1 MIKIGA
7 SVIKEQKKIFNQCV
21 FHPTD
26 AVEDAWGKRIIDKM
40 AEDGAIDTIRVY
52 AMLEDIVY
60 KDEDG
65 RLAYDF
71 RVSDTRLDYLDSL
84 GFDLVIAY
92 AGIPDSITSA
102 TGGRTT
108 ACKNKTRYKGK
119 LWNSNPPDDYAL
131 WEEIC
136 YEYTKHITERYG
148 EEKVNGW
155 KIHCFNEPDVTGF
168 FMREADSHER
178 CEERCEAYLK
188 LYEHFVRGV
197 RRANKKIML
206 GGPAHACVPEF
217 LDCFLK
223 GVRERGLEINYL
235 AIHTYGT
242 DPFLLNSGEE
252 TLSVKILMKRLR
264 ERVSIIEKNGFSRLP
279 IVIDEWGAS
288 SYGFFNNEE
297 CKILMFREG
306 EVNSAY
312 FIRFI
317 KELSDT
323 DLPIE
328 NLMFCLSGQHEM
340 TEDFTGFRNFFTL
353 NFIKKPIYNAFI
365 LASKL
370 HTGVV
375 ECENAVKDITV
386 FPTRSAAGEY
396 AAVLTYAAEDFS
408 ESLPEIT
415 ERLEFE
421 EDITKRRVTVWVID
435 RDTANPDR
443 AWQRLGSPEIAGGVL
458 TALREAGRM
467 KPQRSFIA
475 EGRSLDLRLTANA
488 VCLITVE

>member
-7 SVIKEQKKIFNQCV
+7 SVIKELKKIFNQCV

-65 RLAYDF
+65 NLAYDF
-71 RVSDTRLDYLDSL
+71 RVSDARLDYLDSL

-119 LWNSNPPDDYAL
+119 LWNSNPPDDYAA

-148 EEKVNGW
+148 EEKVNTW
-155 KIHCFNEPDVTGF
+155 KIHCFNEPDVDGF
-168 FMREADSHER
+168 FMREADNREKYVER
-178 CEERCEAYLK
+178 CEEYLK

-217 LDCFLK
+217 LDHFLMK
-223 GVRERGLEINYL
+223 VRERGLEMNYL

-242 DPFLLNSGEE
+242 DPFSLNSGEE
-252 TLSVKILMKRLR
+252 TLSVKLLMKKLY
-264 ERVSIIEKNGFSRLP
+264 ERITIIEKRGFSHLP

-288 SYGFFNNEE
+288 THGFFIWGLNTEQLE
-297 CKILMFREG
+297 IPKKKAEQQ
-306 EVNSAY
+306 
-312 FIRFI
+312 
-317 KELSDT
+317 SD
-323 DLPIE
+323 L
-328 NLMFCLSGQHEM
+328 
-340 TEDFTGFRNFFTL
+340 
-353 NFIKKPIYNAFI
+353 
-365 LASKL
+365 
-370 HTGVV
+370 
-375 ECENAVKDITV
+375 
-386 FPTRSAAGEY
+386 
-396 AAVLTYAAEDFS
+396 
-408 ESLPEIT
+408 
-415 ERLEFE
+415 
-421 EDITKRRVTVWVID
+421 
-435 RDTANPDR
+435 
-443 AWQRLGSPEIAGGVL
+443 
-458 TALREAGRM
+458 
-467 KPQRSFIA
+467 
-475 EGRSLDLRLTANA
+475 
-488 VCLITVE
+488 